1 MFELITQILILVGIY
16 FLVRFVLLT
25 WIDRRYLTWLGGIVL
40 VLLMVLAF
48 LDPTNKTVGV
58 LWGVISFPLRPL
70 GLVLILLASS
80 VRLGTKKVYGSQ
92 VMAALMIL
100 LISSLPITAYLL
112 TAQTEQRSALELSQR
127 PVDRDV
133 PAIVVLGDGTG
144 PSNPAYRLRSQLGNI
159 SDGLSVTL
167 QSRLLYAGQLY
178 AEQRA
183 RGNTPLVIVS
193 AGPQP
198 ILAQPNV
205 TSTDVM
211 TNFLVQRGGVESSQ
225 IRIDTASVDPRSS
238 AIAVR
243 QILSPGSAAEN
254 CRLYAVCDNG
264 NVQEVPTSTTAAG
277 PRVPI
282 ELVTPALGLRRAAS
296 TFARLNFA
304 IIPKPTDFYVFQSQA
319 GLKLAALTDLIPSA
333 EALVITSRVVDEYL
347 ATVYYFLRGWLTD
360 PLGV

>member
-16 FLVRFVLLT
+16 FLVRFVLLS
-25 WIDRRYLTWLGGIVL
+25 WINPRYLTWMGGFVL

-48 LDPTNKTVGV
+48 FDPTNRTVGI
-58 LWGVISFPLRPL
+58 LWGVLSFPLRPL
-70 GLVLILLASS
+70 GLCLLLLGYAVSA
-80 VRLGTKKVYGSQ
+80 GTKKIKGPQ
-92 VMAALMIL
+92 VMSALLIL
-100 LISSLPITAYLL
+100 LISSLPLTAYLL
-112 TAQTEQRSALELSQR
+112 TAQTEQKAALDLSQR

-133 PAIVVLGDGTG
+133 PAIVILGDGTS
-144 PSNPAYRLRSQLGNI
+144 PSNPAYRLRSQLSNI
-159 SDGLSVTL
+159 ADGLSVTL

-183 RGNTPLVIVS
+183 RGISPIVIVS
-193 AGPQP
+193 VGSQP
-198 ILAQPNV
+198 ILAQPNL
-205 TSTDVM
+205 TSDQAI
-211 TNFLVQRGGVESSQ
+211 TNFLVQRGGVPAEQ
-225 IRIDTASVDPRSS
+225 IRVDTEGIDPRSS

-243 QILSPGSAAEN
+243 KLLSPGN
-254 CRLYAVCDNG
+254 VPGDCRLYAVCDN
-264 NVQEVPTSTTAAG
+264 NVRELPTTTAAA
-277 PRVPI
+277 RIPI

-304 IIPKPTDFYVFQSQA
+304 IIPRPTDFYVFQSQA

-333 EALVITSRVVDEYL
+333 EALTITSRVVDEYF

>member
-1 MFELITQILILVGIY
+1 MFELITQILILVGVY

-25 WIDRRYLTWLGGIVL
+25 WIDRKYLTWLGGLIL

-48 LDPTNKTVGV
+48 LDPTNKTVGS

-70 GLVLILLASS
+70 GLSLILLLSA
-80 VRLGTKKVYGSQ
+80 VRLGTRKVDGSQ
-92 VMAALMIL
+92 VMAALLIL

-133 PAIVVLGDGTG
+133 PAIVITGDGTP
-144 PSNPAYRLRSQLGNI
+144 PSNPARRLRAQLSNVA
-159 SDGLSVTL
+159 DGLSVTL

-178 AEQRA
+178 AEQQA
-183 RGNTPLVIVS
+183 RGNAPLVIVS

-198 ILAQPNV
+198 ILAQPGV
-205 TSTDVM
+205 TSSDVI
-211 TNFLVQRGGVESSQ
+211 TNFLVQRAGVPSGQ
-225 IRIDTASVDPRSS
+225 IRIDPEGVDPRSS
-238 AIAVR
+238 AIGVR
-243 QILSPGSAAEN
+243 KILNPGEIAQN
-254 CRLYAVCDNG
+254 CRLYATCDN
-264 NVQEVPTSTTAAG
+264 NTLQELQTSTNSG

-282 ELVTPALGLRRAAS
+282 ELVTPALGLRRTAS
-296 TFARLNFA
+296 TFAKLNFA
-304 IIPKPTDFYVFQSQA
+304 IVPRPTDFYVFQLEA
-319 GLKLAALTDLIPSA
+319 GLKLAALTDLIPSS

>member
-25 WIDRRYLTWLGGIVL
+25 WIDRRYLTWLGGLVL

-58 LWGVISFPLRPL
+58 LWGIISFPLRPL
-70 GLVLILLASS
+70 GLSLILLASAL
-80 VRLGTKKVYGSQ
+80 RLGTKKVDGSQ
-92 VMAALMIL
+92 VMAALLIL
-100 LISSLPITAYLL
+100 LISSLPLTAYLL
-112 TAQTEQRSALELSQR
+112 TAQTEQKSALELSQR

-133 PAIVVLGDGTG
+133 PAIVVLGDGTT
-144 PSNPAYRLRSQLGNI
+144 PSNPAYRLRSQLSNVA
-159 SDGLSVTL
+159 DGLSVTL

-183 RGNTPLVIVS
+183 RGSTPLVIVS

-198 ILAQPNV
+198 ILAQPGV
-205 TSTDVM
+205 TSTDAI
-211 TNFLVQRGGVESSQ
+211 TNFLVQRAGVPVEQ
-225 IRIDTASVDPRSS
+225 IRVDTTAVDPRSS
-238 AIAVR
+238 AVAVR
-243 QILSPGSAAEN
+243 KILTPGAAED
-254 CRLYAVCDNG
+254 CRLYAVCDDG
-264 NVQEVPTSTTAAG
+264 TVQEVPTTSASAG

-304 IIPKPTDFYVFQSQA
+304 IIPRPTDFYVFQSQA
-319 GLKLAALTDLIPSA
+319 GLRLAAFTDLIPSA

>member
-1 MFELITQILILVGIY
+1 MFELITQILVLVGIY

-25 WIDRRYLTWLGGIVL
+25 WIDRRYLTWLGGLVL

-80 VRLGTKKVYGSQ
+80 VRVGTKKVDGSQ
-92 VMAALMIL
+92 VMAALIIL
-100 LISSLPITAYLL
+100 LIASLPLTAYLL
-112 TAQTEQRSALELSQR
+112 TAQTEQKSALELSQR
-127 PVDRDV
+127 PTDRDV
-133 PAIVVLGDGTG
+133 PAIVVMGDGTT
-144 PSNPAYRLRSQLGNI
+144 PSNPAYRLRSQLSNI
-159 SDGLSVTL
+159 ADGLSVTL

-178 AEQRA
+178 SEQRS
-183 RGNTPLVIVS
+183 RGNTPLVIIS

-205 TSTDVM
+205 TSTDVI
-211 TNFLVQRGGVESSQ
+211 TNFLIQRAGVDSSQ
-225 IRIDTASVDPRSS
+225 IRVETEGVDPRSS

-243 QILSPGSAAEN
+243 KILSPGDVTDN
-254 CRLYAVCDNG
+254 CRLYATCDNG
-264 NVQEVPTSTTAAG
+264 SIQEIQRDPAAPG
-277 PRVPI
+277 ARIPI
-282 ELVTPALGLRRAAS
+282 QLVTPALGLRRSAS

-304 IIPKPTDFYVFQSQA
+304 IVPKPTDFYVFQSQA
-319 GLKLAALTDLIPSA
+319 GLRLAALTDLIPSA

>member
-25 WIDRRYLTWLGGIVL
+25 WIDRKYLTWMGGLVL

-48 LDPTNKTVGV
+48 FDPTNRTVGI
-58 LWGVISFPLRPL
+58 LWGVLSFPLRPL
-70 GLVLILLASS
+70 GLSLLLLGYALSA
-80 VRLGTKKVYGSQ
+80 GTKKVRGPQ
-92 VMAALMIL
+92 VMSALLIL
-100 LISSLPITAYLL
+100 LISSLPLTAYLL
-112 TAQTEQRSALELSQR
+112 TAQTEQKTALDLSQR

-133 PAIVVLGDGTG
+133 PAIVILGDGTT
-144 PSNPAYRLRSQLGNI
+144 PSNPAYRLRSQLSNI
-159 SDGLSVTL
+159 ADGLSVTL

-183 RGNTPLVIVS
+183 RGISPIVIVS

-198 ILAQPNV
+198 ILAQPNL
-205 TSTDVM
+205 TSEQVI
-211 TNFLVQRGGVESSQ
+211 TNFLVQRAGIPAEQ
-225 IRIDTASVDPRSS
+225 IRVDSEGIDPRSS

-243 QILSPGSAAEN
+243 KLLSPGSVPGD
-254 CRLYAVCDNG
+254 CRLYAVCDNT
-264 NVQEVPTSTTAAG
+264 VQELPTTTAAG
-277 PRVPI
+277 PRIPI

-319 GLKLAALTDLIPSA
+319 GLRLAALTDLIPSS
-333 EALVITSRVVDEYL
+333 EALTITSRVVDEYF